1 MAKRLLTLIIGNTI
15 ASLGISM
22 IIKSGLGCFA
32 LTAANLALAGW
43 FNTTVGITGMVL
55 ELIMIAIATY
65 KGEGLG
71 ITSIL
76 NAVYGSLMIDAF
88 NLIVPSHPLMFLGLF
103 ILPFG
108 WAMMGKA
115 AFGDT
120 GSNLLMNVLMKMTG
134 KNISLIRGI
143 IEFIFLSIGL
153 LGAREHVT
161 FITLVLTFGLGPLL
175 QIVYKWIRY
184 NPVEIEH
191 EYFIKRKKISS
202 GGIQYENE

>member
-1 MAKRLLTLIIGNTI
+1 MTKRIMKLFIGNTI

-32 LTAANLALAGW
+32 LTAANLALANW

-71 ITSIL
+71 ITSIV

-88 NLIVPSHPLMFLGLF
+88 NLIVPSHPLMFLGLI

-108 WAMMGKA
+108 WSMMGKA

-120 GSNLLMNVLMKMTG
+120 GSNLLMNVLIKSTG
-134 KNISLIRGI
+134 KSLSLIRGI
-143 IEFIFLSIGL
+143 EEVIFLTIGL
-153 LGAREHVT
+153 LGARNQVT
-161 FITLVLTFGLGPLL
+161 IMTIVLTLGLGPLL
-175 QIVYKWIRY
+175 QIVYKMIKY

-191 EYFIKRKKISS
+191 EYFIKRK
-202 GGIQYENE
+202 